1 MIQDDRRPRRKTK
14 YRNIVP
20 GLALL
25 AALAMVMAGVTAVR
39 LGFVA
44 VEIKRGP
51 RLSGAEPVAKPVEP
65 PRVTAAKPT
74 PAAAPRPRVR
84 EDERLINAT
93 IVAKATT
100 TADAAAPVSAAP
112 TVQVEPPA
120 TAEILALHETLAA
133 PVAAVT
139 ALPSKALAAS
149 TGAAKRVAEC
159 ATMVAT
165 AVNVDPTNGEIS
177 GTTGLPDQVSYFKT
191 KGRKAAQC
199 RPLARPTASAR

>member
-1 MIQDDRRPRRKTK
+1 MK
-14 YRNIVP
+14 YRNVVP

-25 AALAMVMAGVTAVR
+25 AALAIVMAGVTAVR

-51 RLSGAEPVAKPVEP
+51 RLGGPESVAKPVEST
-65 PRVTAAKPT
+65 RVTAAKPA

-84 EDERLINAT
+84 EDARLVTAT
-93 IVAKATT
+93 IVAAATT
-100 TADAAAPVSAAP
+100 TVDAAAPVSAAP
-112 TVQVEPPA
+112 AVQAEPSATVGAAALPEMLA
-120 TAEILALHETLAA
+120 TPVAA
-133 PVAAVT
+133 TAAVT

-159 ATMVAT
+159 ATRVAA
-165 AVNVDPTNGEIS
+165 AVNVDPTDGEIS
-177 GTTGLPDQVSYFKT
+177 GMTGLPDQVSYFKA

-199 RPLARPTASAR
+199 RPLAGPTASAR

>member
-1 MIQDDRRPRRKTK
+1 MK
-14 YRNIVP
+14 YRNVVP

-51 RLSGAEPVAKPVEP
+51 RLSGAETAAKPVEP
-65 PRVTAAKPT
+65 TRVTTAKPA

-84 EDERLINAT
+84 EDARLISAA
-93 IVAKATT
+93 IVAPATM
-100 TADAAAPVSAAP
+100 TADTAAPASAQSAA
-112 TVQVEPPA
+112 VETP
-120 TAEILALHETLAA
+120 ALHETPAIPMA
-133 PVAAVT
+133 AAVT

-165 AVNVDPTNGEIS
+165 AVNIDPTDGEIS
-177 GTTGLPDQVSYFKT
+177 GSTGLPDQVSYFKA

-199 RPLARPTASAR
+199 RPLAGPTASAR